1 MNIRA
6 QKDRENSS
14 VLPLPVRSIQGL
26 KEEDDLFFFSLLN
39 QMWIFSQNTF
49 TDTPRNNLLPA
60 IWAYLRPMKL
70 THNINHRKPYFCLF
84 AIFTLSST
92 HPELLM
98 LPNKYLVLLLPYWSL
113 NVFSFAF
120 FPYILPSLGSILTNL
135 PFLGYLC
142 QKHNVTMEI
151 TRTLMLDAPGV
162 KPHPGPPSSCV
173 PLEKLVKFSE
183 MLFPCVSEHR
193 GV

>member
-1 MNIRA
+1 MECGEDTQGRGLRQLGRA
-6 QKDRENSS
+6 
-14 VLPLPVRSIQGL
+14 GL
-26 KEEDDLFFFSLLN
+26 TDEKLFPST
-39 QMWIFSQNTF
+39 I
-49 TDTPRNNLLPA
+49 P
-60 IWAYLRPMKL
+60 
-70 THNINHRKPYFCLF
+70 
-84 AIFTLSST
+84 FTLSPS
-92 HPELLM
+92 PA
-98 LPNKYLVLLLPYWSL
+98 P
-113 NVFSFAF
+113 FSISSFSF

-151 TRTLMLDAPGV
+151 TRTLMLDGPGV

-193 GV
+193 GVED